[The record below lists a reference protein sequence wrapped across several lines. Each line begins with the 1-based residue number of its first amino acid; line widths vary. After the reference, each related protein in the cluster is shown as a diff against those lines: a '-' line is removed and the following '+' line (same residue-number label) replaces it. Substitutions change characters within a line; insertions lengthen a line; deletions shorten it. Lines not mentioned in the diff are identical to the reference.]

1 MPLPLFLIIG
11 GSILGASGLGAGI
24 AGGVKMKKANDT
36 MKSAQSIHD
45 DNLKRFE
52 QSNTSALKAM
62 DKLGET
68 ELEILN
74 TFEDFSD
81 TWSKIT
87 NPPKLDDINISN
99 VSLPEFTPEKLKEV
113 SIGAGVALGSA
124 GGAAAGT
131 LGGFAAAGATTA
143 AVAALGTASTGTAI
157 ASLSGAA
164 ATNAI
169 LAALG
174 GGAIAAG
181 GGGVALGTAVLG
193 ASTAGIGL
201 LIGGIIFSV
210 AGKSVSDKA
219 DNAYF
224 QARDEEKTVNE
235 LCEYLGKLKN
245 LANRYNVS
253 LENVKKRY
261 MEFLGNLKETLES
274 KTNFKEFTATEK
286 KNVEL
291 LAKTAKLLFAMC
303 RVKIVVQSNKKDS
316 INNLNTAEAEP
327 LMRQAE
333 EIAV

>member
-11 GSILGASGLGAGI
+11 GSILGASGIGAGI
-24 AGGVKMKKANDT
+24 AGGVKMKQANDT
-36 MKSAQSIHD
+36 MQSAQSMHK
-45 DNLKRFE
+45 DNINRFE
-52 QSNTSALKAM
+52 KSNTLALKAM

-68 ELEILN
+68 ELKVLN

-87 NPPKLDDINISN
+87 NPPKLDDINISS
-99 VSLPEFTPEKLKEV
+99 VSLPEFTPKKLKEV

-124 GGAAAGT
+124 GSAAAGT

-193 ASTAGIGL
+193 VSSAGIGL
-201 LIGGIIFSV
+201 LIGGIVFSV
-210 AGKSVSDKA
+210 AGKSKSDKA
-219 DNAYF
+219 DDAYF
-224 QARDEEKTVNE
+224 QACEEKKKVDE
-235 LCEYLGKLKN
+235 LCDYISRLN
-245 LANRYNVS
+245 DLADRYNVS
-253 LENVKKRY
+253 IENVKKRY
-261 MEFLGNLKETLES
+261 MEFLGNLKETLEN

-291 LAKTAKLLFAMC
+291 LARTAKLLFAMC
-303 RVKIVVQSNKKDS
+303 RVNIVIQSNKKDG
-316 INNLNTAEAEP
+316 INALNTAEAEP

-333 EIAV
+333 EIAI